1 MTYPYVQSHVD
12 LGRARGPRL
21 AVVWHFAEGGG
32 TVGYLAK
39 ENPNGV
45 SVHFVVEYTGRIVQM
60 LGLDRMHTSI
70 RTSAIRTTD
79 DAPYDWR
86 GTPITYGRTAAKAV
100 LGVWADTSGSLG
112 PNHATIGVE
121 IEGFAARGPND
132 KQKDAIARL
141 WADLRDRYPGIRSL
155 GHRDFASYKACPG
168 KLLPWEEVGGH
179 GPQKE
184 APVRDFA
191 LLMGEDNRPVTG
203 IIQVKATGDTTPHSY
218 LDLSDNKLVK
228 ATALIGRRLPAVRV
242 RLTENI
248 TDRDYPGV
256 DRRTGY
262 LFGEVGAK
270 FLLATDVDFTP
281 DDREATGFL
290 RGRDAAAAAARAVT
304 P

>member
-1 MTYPYVQSHVD
+1 M
-12 LGRARGPRL
+12 
-21 AVVWHFAEGGG
+21 WHFAEGGG

-45 SVHFVVEYTGRIVQM
+45 SVHFVIEYTGRIVQM

-70 RTSAIRTTD
+70 RPSSIRTTD
-79 DAPYDWR
+79 DAPFDWR
-86 GTPITYGRTAAKAV
+86 GTRIVYGRTAAKAV
-100 LGVWADTSGSLG
+100 LGEWADTAKSLG

-121 IEGFAARGPND
+121 IEGFARNGPND
-132 KQKDAIARL
+132 KQKDAMARL
-141 WADLRDRYPGIRSL
+141 WTDLADRYPGIRSL

-168 KLLPWEEVGGH
+168 KLIPWEEVGGH
-179 GPQKE
+179 GPSPVE

-191 LLMGEDNRPVTG
+191 LLPEDGRPVIGT
-203 IIQVKATGDTTPHSY
+203 IQVKASGGITPHSY
-218 LDLSDNKLVK
+218 LDLADNKLVK

-248 TDRDYPGV
+248 TSGEYPGV

-281 DDREATGFL
+281 TDETAAFI
-290 RGRDAAAAAARAVT
+290 RGRDAAVAAARAVT